1 MLMPENFE
9 IRDNGVL
16 VIFVNEVEYEFVEK
30 DDFIYSD
37 KKKIILKH
45 HAVINL
51 ANNAK
56 IKVGPPVLLSSHDSG
71 SFVFCREAVMN
82 DGTKYCAVGEANG
95 VKDNLWSEYLQQYP
109 AETADNRAYER
120 AVLGIVGL
128 YGKVYGGSEIPFADE
143 NLPAAA
149 AEKAPEKQPEEH
161 HTEQSAEKTDE
172 TQTASPEAPT
182 GNLPKWWNDIGVG
195 LYTDKQLDPD
205 TFIVTQ
211 GQCKGKN
218 WTVKYLYDYN
228 YKSCWYFATRD
239 LENAPSEDFTKQV
252 YACRQRRQ
260 KIWHQTGRKRLR
272 KQSFLHS
279 PIE

>member
-16 VIFVNEVEYEFVEK
+16 VIFVNEVEFEFVEK

-56 IKVGPPVLLSSHDSG
+56 IKVGPPTLLSSHDPG
-71 SFVFCREAVMN
+71 SFVFCREAEMS
-82 DGTKYCAVGEANG
+82 DGTRYCAVGEANG

-128 YGKVYGGSEIPFADE
+128 YGKIYGGSEIPFSDE
-143 NLPAAA
+143 HRSVAVP
-149 AEKAPEKQPEEH
+149 EKAPEKQAEEQH
-161 HTEQSAEKTDE
+161 AEQTVEKVDEVQNAPAE
-172 TQTASPEAPT
+172 ASVES
-182 GNLPKWWNDIGVG
+182 LPKWWNDIGVG

-252 YACRQRRQ
+252 YACRRAV
-260 KIWHQTGRKRLR
+260 KKYGIKPEE
-272 KQSFLHS
+272 KAA
-279 PIE
+279 

>member
-1 MLMPENFE
+1 MLMPDNFE
-9 IRDNGVL
+9 VREDGTL
-16 VIFVNEVEYEFVEK
+16 VIIVNEVEYEFKEK

-51 ANNAK
+51 AANAN
-56 IKVGPPVLLSSHDSG
+56 IKVGPPVLLSSHNPG
-71 SFVFCREAVMN
+71 CFVFYREAILS
-82 DGTKYCAVGEANG
+82 DGAKFSAVGEANE

-120 AVLGIVGL
+120 AVLGAVGL
-128 YGKVYGGSEIPFADE
+128 YGKVYGGSEIPFSDGVKEEKPVNEIPAEVKSATDE
-143 NLPAAA
+143 PAIEETVDQEAEVPAA
-149 AEKAPEKQPEEH
+149 
-161 HTEQSAEKTDE
+161 SAEK
-172 TQTASPEAPT
+172 
-182 GNLPKWWNDIGVG
+182 LPKWWNDIGTG
-195 LYTDKQLDPD
+195 LYTDKQLDPE

-218 WTVKYLYDYN
+218 WTVKYLYDFN

-252 YACRQRRQ
+252 FSCRRAI
-260 KIWHQTGRKRLR
+260 KKYGIKPEEKTA
-272 KQSFLHS
+272 
-279 PIE
+279 

>member
-1 MLMPENFE
+1 MLMPDNYE
-9 IRDNGVL
+9 IREDGTL
-16 VIFVNEVEYEFVEK
+16 VIIINEVEYEFKEK

-51 ANNAK
+51 AANAN
-56 IKVGPPVLLSSHDSG
+56 ITVGTPVLLSSHNPG
-71 SFVFCREAVMN
+71 CFVFSREAVLS
-82 DGTKYCAVGEANG
+82 DGTRYCAIGEANN

-120 AVLGIVGL
+120 AVLGAVGL
-128 YGKVYGGSEIPFADE
+128 YGKVYGGSEIPFMDSTSPQR
-143 NLPAAA
+143 PA
-149 AEKAPEKQPEEH
+149 
-161 HTEQSAEKTDE
+161 
-172 TQTASPEAPT
+172 EAPQAAVKQDDT
-182 GNLPKWWNDIGVG
+182 EPADKEEISQEEVTAGEKDQNLPKWWNDVGVG
-195 LYTDKQLDPD
+195 LYTDKQLEPE

-252 YACRQRRQ
+252 FACRRAI
-260 KIWHQTGRKRLR
+260 KKYGIKPERKTA
-272 KQSFLHS
+272 
-279 PIE
+279 